1 MTKVGVGVTLGCK
14 VALID
19 VKFSLPELNDDTR
32 VLEGWIKEL
41 EIIIILEKFSD
52 ETKELVMAKDLC
64 VLVIV
69 ATIKVVKNVDI
80 GIGELLFNKEVLSS
94 WRVDEIIVTEVVTKP
109 LVTNNEVAFST
120 EVVFGKRLTKLD
132 EAEIKNVLV
141 SGADKIE
148 DELETL
154 LPIDKLVWLT
164 NVVTSTDVMAMV
176 TELFD
181 VMTVR
186 VGSVFNAGNV
196 TFGVDE

>member
-1 MTKVGVGVTLGCK
+1 MFPTTDVTP
-14 VALID
+14 LID
-19 VKFSLPELNDDTR
+19 VTINLPELNDDTR

-41 EIIIILEKFSD
+41 ESIEREKFSD
-52 ETKELVMAKDLC
+52 GTKELVTAKDLC

-69 ATIKVVKNVDI
+69 ATIEVVKNVDI
-80 GIGELLFNKEVLSS
+80 GIGEVLFNKEVLSS
-94 WRVDEIIVTEVVTKP
+94 WRVDEIIVTELVTKL

-164 NVVTSTDVMAMV
+164 NVVTSTDVVAMV
-176 TELFD
+176 PELFD

-186 VGSVFNAGNV
+186 VGSVVNAGNV